1 MIKINFIRNL
11 NLENIIKTKN
21 WLYKKFESSFKT
33 SQNTNLSEPHSRKR
47 ESWIWWILRIIII
60 VHKYILRILGRC
72 VRSLW
77 WYTTLHAYHIPGYIC
92 IFVFSSLL
100 LAPKGALHL
109 ADYPFFFV
117 QIKIQ
122 MQISW
127 VINYSTPHPL
137 MRLVNKKNNH
147 KCIDAS
153 SASYLVEINYVVCH
167 LFPAQHYVLV
177 QTKYEIRNIEIRFYL
192 FTLSNIPFHHV
203 ELYPVCGETPSR
215 V

>member
-1 MIKINFIRNL
+1 MIKINFLQNL
-11 NLENIIKTKN
+11 DLENIIKTKN

-100 LAPKGALHL
+100 LAPPLH
-109 ADYPFFFV
+109 FFLICFNPNE
-117 QIKIQ
+117 I
-122 MQISW
+122 W
-127 VINYSTPHPL
+127 N
-137 MRLVNKKNNH
+137 NKN
-147 KCIDAS
+147 D
-153 SASYLVEINYVVCH
+153 
-167 LFPAQHYVLV
+167 F
-177 QTKYEIRNIEIRFYL
+177 RFYL
-192 FTLSNIPFHHV
+192 FTLSNIPFHV
-203 ELYPVCGETPSR
+203 ELYPVCGETPSP